1 MEENDMTNEIEM
13 LLNKLRSDDS
23 YTDPFVEYEEET
35 DDELLNEF
43 YDDYESDYGY
53 LDDEDYF

>member
-1 MEENDMTNEIEM
+1 MTSEIEM
-13 LLNKLRSDDS
+13 LLNKLRSDNS
-23 YTDPFVEYEEET
+23 YTDPFGEYEDGT
-35 DDELLNEF
+35 DNELLNEF

>member
-1 MEENDMTNEIEM
+1 MTNEIEM

-23 YTDPFVEYEEET
+23 YTDPFEDYEEET

-43 YDDYESDYGY
+43 YDDYESDDGY

>member
-1 MEENDMTNEIEM
+1 MTNEIEM